1 MAAGD
6 LHAET
11 DAWSRARSTR
21 TTHVGHLS
29 RKEAAM
35 PGQFERLSGVGFH
48 FPHAAVTAGQYSMAH
63 EGEHKPAAKS
73 EPPPPPVFV
82 TVSREPGAGAITFS
96 HRLAERLNAL
106 MPARDVEPGGGPPA
120 WSAWDRELV
129 EKVAQ
134 ETGITR
140 SVIEKIEE
148 RPHSWLDDF
157 FQGFSQSGESL
168 PAAEV
173 QAFKRIALAV
183 RALATAGHAIIV
195 GQGGAFVTRGMAGG
209 VHVRLVATLEQRIKL
224 ASSTYNLSPNKA
236 AARIREIEHNRTAFF
251 HRFWPGKVLTPEMF
265 TMTLNAGE
273 MSLDELVECVLP
285 IIRSRDA
292 SLMRATPSMSV
303 LDVVGAL
310 SL

>member
-1 MAAGD
+1 
-6 LHAET
+6 
-11 DAWSRARSTR
+11 
-21 TTHVGHLS
+21 
-29 RKEAAM
+29 M
-35 PGQFERLSGVGFH
+35 PGQFERISGVGFH

-63 EGEHKPAAKS
+63 EAEHKPAPKPES
-73 EPPPPPVFV
+73 LPPVFV
-82 TVSREPGAGAITFS
+82 TVSREPGAGGITFS

-106 MPARDVEPGGGPPA
+106 TGGREVAPGGPPA

-129 EKVAQ
+129 EKVSQ

-168 PAAEV
+168 PAAEM
-173 QAFKRIALAV
+173 QAYKRIAVTV
-183 RALATAGHAIIV
+183 RALATAGHAILV
-195 GQGGAFVTRGMAGG
+195 GQGAAFVTKGMAGG

-224 ASSTYNLSPNKA
+224 MSTTYNLPPNKA

-265 TMTLNAGE
+265 TMTLNSGE

-285 IIRSRDA
+285 IIRSRDP
-292 SLMRATPSMSV
+292 SLAATGASMSV
-303 LDVVGAL
+303 VDVVGAL
-310 SL
+310 RL